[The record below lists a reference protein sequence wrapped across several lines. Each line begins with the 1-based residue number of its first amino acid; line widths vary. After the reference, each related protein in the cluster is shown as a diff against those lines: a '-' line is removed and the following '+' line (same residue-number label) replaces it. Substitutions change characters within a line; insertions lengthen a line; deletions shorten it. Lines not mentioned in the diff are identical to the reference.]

1 MGIPNLE
8 SRRFEE
14 IKLAYTD
21 PFPPFAYSRSG
32 KSEGFVIEIL
42 NAALTE
48 MDMRAIYSPK
58 GLEGTKKALHSGE
71 VDGIAVFAV
80 TPERQKVYD
89 YSDPVIQTGAGLF
102 VTLSEG
108 PFDLGASADKTVC
121 TPKEGPLADLMK
133 VRFPAL
139 NLETVLDYPAALES
153 VVRGKADGAALNFH
167 VGARLAKELFPGQFK
182 MPEKMFFET
191 PLAVA
196 ALKGKKDKLL
206 KRVNKGL
213 NKNKAKGTLRMIT
226 EKWFGYMK

>member
-8 SRRFEE
+8 SKKFEE
-14 IKLAYTD
+14 IKLAYID

-48 MDMRAIYSPK
+48 VNLRAIYSPK
-58 GLEGTKKALHSGE
+58 GLDVIKKALCSGE
-71 VDGIAVFAV
+71 VDGIAGFAV

-102 VTLSEG
+102 VTVSEG
-108 PFDLGASADKTVC
+108 PFDLGASVDKKVC

-167 VGARLAKELFPGQFK
+167 VGARLARELFPGQFK
-182 MPEKMFFET
+182 IPEEMFFET

-196 ALKGKKDKLL
+196 VLKGKKGNLL
-206 KRVNKGL
+206 KRVNRGL
-213 NKNKAKGTLRMIT
+213 NQIKATGTLQRIT
-226 EKWFGYMK
+226 NKWFTY